1 MLPQSNW
8 IVSNPFRVENN
19 DHLELFLNVLWK
31 PKMTQKR
38 IYSALSFKKAFYVGL
53 VVAILIHVA
62 TLLNPYFQKKEIP
75 IHRADSPVIH
85 AEQVYIAPP
94 PPPPEAPKIEKKV
107 VRSKIIPKVVE
118 KPVEETPPEP
128 DPVPIVETAPV
139 AAAEPI
145 VEAPPAPPTPTP
157 PVAKAPPKPSP
168 DSLKMVTRTYLRS
181 LKKQL
186 EQIKDY
192 PATAKRLKQEGTVRV
207 RFTILADGKI
217 EQIEVSESSR
227 YSSLDNSALEAVTN
241 MGKFDP
247 IPKLLEKERWRIE
260 IPIQYKLNAGR
271 S

>member
-1 MLPQSNW
+1 
-8 IVSNPFRVENN
+8 
-19 DHLELFLNVLWK
+19 
-31 PKMTQKR
+31 MTRKR
-38 IYSALSFKKAFYVGL
+38 IYSALSFNKAFYAGL
-53 VVAILIHVA
+53 VVAILIHAA
-62 TLLNPYFQKKEIP
+62 TLLNPLFQKEEIP
-75 IHRADSPVIH
+75 VHRPDSPVLH

-94 PPPPEAPKIEKKV
+94 PPPPPEAPKVEKKV
-107 VRSKIIPKVVE
+107 VRAKIIPKVVDKPIEE
-118 KPVEETPPEP
+118 KVPEP
-128 DPVPIVETAPV
+128 EPEPIVEPTPVAVAAPV
-139 AAAEPI
+139 
-145 VEAPPAPPTPTP
+145 VEAPPAPPAP
-157 PVAKAPPKPSP
+157 PVVKEPPKPSA
-168 DSLKMVTRTYLRS
+168 DSVKMVTRTYLRS

-227 YSSLDNSALEAVTN
+227 YSSLDNSAIEAVSK
-241 MGKFDP
+241 MQKFEP

>member
-1 MLPQSNW
+1 
-8 IVSNPFRVENN
+8 
-19 DHLELFLNVLWK
+19 
-31 PKMTQKR
+31 MTRKR
-38 IYSALSFKKAFYVGL
+38 IYSALSFNKAFYVGL
-53 VVAILIHVA
+53 AVAILIHAA
-62 TLLNPYFQKKEIP
+62 TLLNPLFQKKEIP
-75 IHRADSPVIH
+75 VHRPETPVLH

-94 PPPPEAPKIEKKV
+94 PPPPPETPPVVKKV
-107 VRSKIIPKVVE
+107 VRAKIIPKVVE
-118 KPVEETPPEP
+118 KPVEEQPPEP
-128 DPVPIVETAPV
+128 EPIPEPVAETAPV
-139 AAAEPI
+139 AVAEPV
-145 VEAPPAPPTPTP
+145 VEAPPPPAPP
-157 PVAKAPPKPSP
+157 VVKEPPKPSA
-168 DSLKMVTRTYLRS
+168 DSVKMVTRTYLRS

-227 YSSLDNSALEAVTN
+227 YSSLDNSALEAVAK
-241 MGKFDP
+241 MEKFQP

>member
-1 MLPQSNW
+1 
-8 IVSNPFRVENN
+8 
-19 DHLELFLNVLWK
+19 
-31 PKMTQKR
+31 MTRKR
-38 IYSALSFKKAFYVGL
+38 IYSALSFNKAFYVGL
-53 VVAILIHVA
+53 AVAILIHAA
-62 TLLNPYFQKKEIP
+62 TLLNPLFQKKEIP
-75 IHRADSPVIH
+75 VHRPETPVLH

-94 PPPPEAPKIEKKV
+94 PPPPPETPPVVKKV
-107 VRSKIIPKVVE
+107 VRAKIIPKVVE
-118 KPVEETPPEP
+118 KPVEEQPPEP
-128 DPVPIVETAPV
+128 EPIPEPVAETAPV
-139 AAAEPI
+139 AVAAPV
-145 VEAPPAPPTPTP
+145 VEAPPAPPAP
-157 PVAKAPPKPSP
+157 PVVKEPPKPSA
-168 DSLKMVTRTYLRS
+168 DSVKMVTRTYLRS

-227 YSSLDNSALEAVTN
+227 YSSLDNSALEAVAK
-241 MGKFDP
+241 MEKFQP

>member
-1 MLPQSNW
+1 
-8 IVSNPFRVENN
+8 
-19 DHLELFLNVLWK
+19 
-31 PKMTQKR
+31 MTRKR
-38 IYSALSFKKAFYVGL
+38 IYSALSFNKAFYVGL
-53 VVAILIHVA
+53 VVAILIHAA
-62 TLLNPYFQKKEIP
+62 TLLNPLFQKEEIP
-75 IHRADSPVIH
+75 VHRPDSPVLH

-94 PPPPEAPKIEKKV
+94 PTPPPEAPKVEKKV
-107 VRSKIIPKVVE
+107 VRAKIIPKVVD
-118 KPVEETPPEP
+118 KPIEENVPESEP
-128 DPVPIVETAPV
+128 EPIVEPTPV
-139 AAAEPI
+139 AVAASV
-145 VEAPPAPPTPTP
+145 VEAPPAPLAL
-157 PVAKAPPKPSP
+157 PVVKEPPKPSA
-168 DSLKMVTRTYLRS
+168 DSIKMVTRTYLRS

-227 YSSLDNSALEAVTN
+227 YSSLDNSAIEAVSK
-241 MGKFDP
+241 MQKFEP

>member
-1 MLPQSNW
+1 
-8 IVSNPFRVENN
+8 
-19 DHLELFLNVLWK
+19 
-31 PKMTQKR
+31 MTRKR
-38 IYSALSFKKAFYVGL
+38 IYSALSFNKAFYVGL
-53 VVAILIHVA
+53 VVAILIHAA
-62 TLLNPYFQKKEIP
+62 TLLNPLFQKEEIP
-75 IHRADSPVIH
+75 VHRPDSPVLH

-94 PPPPEAPKIEKKV
+94 PPPPPEAPKVEKKV
-107 VRSKIIPKVVE
+107 VRAKIIPKVVDEPIEE
-118 KPVEETPPEP
+118 KVPEP
-128 DPVPIVETAPV
+128 EPEPIVEPTPVAVAAPV
-139 AAAEPI
+139 
-145 VEAPPAPPTPTP
+145 VEAPPAPPAP
-157 PVAKAPPKPSP
+157 PVVKEPPKPSA
-168 DSLKMVTRTYLRS
+168 DSVKMVTRTYLRS

-227 YSSLDNSALEAVTN
+227 YSSLDNSAIEAVSK
-241 MGKFDP
+241 MQKFEP

>member
-1 MLPQSNW
+1 
-8 IVSNPFRVENN
+8 
-19 DHLELFLNVLWK
+19 
-31 PKMTQKR
+31 MTRKR
-38 IYSALSFKKAFYVGL
+38 IYSALSFNKAFYVGL
-53 VVAILIHVA
+53 VVAILIHAA
-62 TLLNPYFQKKEIP
+62 TLLNPLFQKEEIP
-75 IHRADSPVIH
+75 VHRPDFPVLH

-94 PPPPEAPKIEKKV
+94 PPPPPEAPKVEKKV
-107 VRSKIIPKVVE
+107 VRAKIIPKVVDKPIEE
-118 KPVEETPPEP
+118 KVPEP
-128 DPVPIVETAPV
+128 EPEPIVEPTPVAVAAPV
-139 AAAEPI
+139 
-145 VEAPPAPPTPTP
+145 VEAPPAPPAP
-157 PVAKAPPKPSP
+157 PVVKEPPKPSA
-168 DSLKMVTRTYLRS
+168 DSIKMVTRTYLRS

-227 YSSLDNSALEAVTN
+227 YSSLDNSAIEAVSK
-241 MGKFDP
+241 MQKFEP

>member
-1 MLPQSNW
+1 
-8 IVSNPFRVENN
+8 
-19 DHLELFLNVLWK
+19 
-31 PKMTQKR
+31 MTRKR
-38 IYSALSFKKAFYVGL
+38 IYSALSFNKAFYVGL
-53 VVAILIHVA
+53 AVAILIHAA
-62 TLLNPYFQKKEIP
+62 TLLNPLFQKKEIP
-75 IHRADSPVIH
+75 VHRPETPVLH

-94 PPPPEAPKIEKKV
+94 PPPPPETPPVVKKV
-107 VRSKIIPKVVE
+107 VRAKIIPKVVE
-118 KPVEETPPEP
+118 KPVEEQPPEP
-128 DPVPIVETAPV
+128 EPIPEPVTETAPV
-139 AAAEPI
+139 AVAEPV
-145 VEAPPAPPTPTP
+145 VEAPPPAPP
-157 PVAKAPPKPSP
+157 VVKEPPKPSA
-168 DSLKMVTRTYLRS
+168 DSIKMVTRTYLRS

-227 YSSLDNSALEAVTN
+227 YSSLDNSALEAVAN
-241 MGKFDP
+241 MGKFQP

>member
-1 MLPQSNW
+1 
-8 IVSNPFRVENN
+8 
-19 DHLELFLNVLWK
+19 
-31 PKMTQKR
+31 MTRKR
-38 IYSALSFKKAFYVGL
+38 IYSALSFNKAFYVGL
-53 VVAILIHVA
+53 AVAILIHAA
-62 TLLNPYFQKKEIP
+62 TLLNPLFQKKEIP
-75 IHRADSPVIH
+75 VHRPETPVLH

-94 PPPPEAPKIEKKV
+94 PPPPPETPPVVKKV
-107 VRSKIIPKVVE
+107 VRAKIIPKVVE
-118 KPVEETPPEP
+118 KPVEEQPPEP
-128 DPVPIVETAPV
+128 EPIPEPVAETAPV
-139 AAAEPI
+139 AVAAPV
-145 VEAPPAPPTPTP
+145 VEAPPAPPAP
-157 PVAKAPPKPSP
+157 PVVKEPPKPSA
-168 DSLKMVTRTYLRS
+168 DSIKMVTRTYLRS

-227 YSSLDNSALEAVTN
+227 YSSLDNSALEAVAN
-241 MGKFDP
+241 MGKFQP

>member
-1 MLPQSNW
+1 
-8 IVSNPFRVENN
+8 
-19 DHLELFLNVLWK
+19 
-31 PKMTQKR
+31 MTQKR
-38 IYSALSFKKAFYVGL
+38 IYSALYFNKAFYMGL
-53 VVAILIHVA
+53 VVAILVHVA
-62 TLLNPYFQKKEIP
+62 TLLNPYFQKKEIA

-94 PPPPEAPKIEKKV
+94 PPPPEAPKIEKKI

-128 DPVPIVETAPV
+128 EPEPIVETAPV
-139 AAAEPI
+139 AAAEPV
-145 VEAPPAPPTPTP
+145 VEAPPAPPAPS
-157 PVAKAPPKPSP
+157 VAKVPPKPSP
-168 DSLKMVTRTYLRS
+168 DSLKVVTRTYLRS

-186 EQIKDY
+186 EQIKNY

-227 YSSLDNSALEAVTN
+227 YSSLDNSALEAVTS